1 VRRFLLHLKAE
12 RGARAT
18 TILEFAP
25 AEAAQVD
32 FGAGPVLTHESG
44 VLLKTW
50 FFVMT
55 LCWSRHQY
63 AEVVL
68 DQTVETWLACH
79 RRAFEWFGGRVERV
93 IIDNAKCAITKACMY
108 DPRGTA
114 LVRRAGRGVRF
125 PDRRLPA
132 TRSCEEGRR

>member
-1 VRRFLLHLKAE
+1 MRRFLLHLKAE

-18 TILEFAP
+18 TIPELAA

-44 VLLKTW
+44 GLLKTW

-55 LCWSRHQY
+55 LCWSRRQY

-68 DQTVETWLACH
+68 DQTVETWL
-79 RRAFEWFGGRVERV
+79 
-93 IIDNAKCAITKACMY
+93 
-108 DPRGTA
+108 
-114 LVRRAGRGVRF
+114 VR
-125 PDRRLPA
+125 
-132 TRSCEEGRR
+132 EQI